1 MDKKLE
7 CLWSHKYVGAIQLSD
22 EAARLLGDFVPKQE
36 RGSVTEVPDE
46 RMVRYYSSGGLIS
59 PPESKQG
66 VSAVYGYLHLLQ
78 LLVIKRLQ
86 AEHLSIRK
94 IRELVEG
101 KTERGLEQ
109 LLGLEGGEAGSD
121 LNSDVNSDVK
131 RNAATEYLQSLLQHQ
146 SPKTPLSRAVAP
158 SSLAEEPA
166 SYYAGGATS
175 AWSRVEIEPGLEL
188 HIREDYSLTPDPKE
202 RLRLGR
208 RMLTEIDNHGK
219 PPRK

>member
-7 CLWSHKYVGAIQLSD
+7 GLRDNKYVGAVQLSD
-22 EAARLLGDFVPKQE
+22 EAARLLGHFVPKQE

-59 PPESKQG
+59 PPESRQG

-101 KTERGLEQ
+101 RTERGLEQ
-109 LLGLEGGEAGSD
+109 LLGLDMDEGSSSD
-121 LNSDVNSDVK
+121 K
-131 RNAATEYLQSLLQHQ
+131 RNAATEYLESLLQYQ
-146 SPKTPLSRAVAP
+146 SPKASP
-158 SSLAEEPA
+158 SYAASHSNLAEGPA
-166 SYYAGGATS
+166 LYSAGRSKS

-188 HIREDYSLTPDPKE
+188 HIREDYSLTSDAKE

-208 RMLTEIDNHGK
+208 RILTEIDNHGN

>member
-1 MDKKLE
+1 MHEKLDDLRE
-7 CLWSHKYVGAIQLSD
+7 HKYLGAVQLSD
-22 EAARLLGDFVPKQE
+22 EAARLLDRFVPRQE

-101 KTERGLEQ
+101 KVESELEQ
-109 LLGLEGGEAGSD
+109 LLGPEAEEAGSAANR
-121 LNSDVNSDVK
+121 NS
-131 RNAATEYLQSLLQHQ
+131 ATEYLESLLQRQ
-146 SPKTPLSRAVAP
+146 SSRQLPPQAAAFAV
-158 SSLAEEPA
+158 AEEP
-166 SYYAGGATS
+166 SIYSSAGAKSDWT
-175 AWSRVEIEPGLEL
+175 RVEIEPGLEL
-188 HIREDYSLTPDPKE
+188 HIRGDYCLTREAKE
-202 RLRLGR
+202 RQRLGR
-208 RMLTEIDNHGK
+208 RILTEIDNHGN
-219 PPRK
+219 PPGK

>member
-1 MDKKLE
+1 MDKKMDKKLE
-7 CLWSHKYVGAIQLSD
+7 SLRGHKYVGAVQLSD
-22 EAARLLGDFVPKQE
+22 EAARLLGHFVPKQE

-59 PPESKQG
+59 PPESRQG

-101 KTERGLEQ
+101 RTEQGLEQ
-109 LLGLEGGEAGSD
+109 LLGLEAGD
-121 LNSDVNSDVK
+121 AIPAEK
-131 RNAATEYLQSLLQHQ
+131 RNAATEYLESLLHYQ
-146 SPKTPLSRAVAP
+146 SPKTPTQAVAP
-158 SSLAEEPA
+158 SSIADESA
-166 SYYAGGATS
+166 VYAAGGPKS

-188 HIREDYSLTPDPKE
+188 HIREDYSLTGDAKE

-208 RMLTEIDNHGK
+208 RILTEIDNHGN

>member
-1 MDKKLE
+1 MDEKLAN
-7 CLWSHKYVGAIQLSD
+7 LKGQKYVGAVQLSD
-22 EAARLLGDFVPKQE
+22 EAARLLGHFVPKQE

-86 AEHLSIRK
+86 SEHLSIRK

-101 KTERGLEQ
+101 RTETGLEQ
-109 LLGLEGGEAGSD
+109 ILGLDTVEGGSGD
-121 LNSDVNSDVK
+121 D
-131 RNAATEYLQSLLQHQ
+131 RNAATEYLESLLQQQ
-146 SPKTPLSRAVAP
+146 SPRMPPAHARFAIAD
-158 SSLAEEPA
+158 EPA
-166 SYYAGGATS
+166 LYSAGGSNS
-175 AWSRVEIEPGLEL
+175 AWTRVEIEPGLEL
-188 HIREDYSLTPDPKE
+188 HIRDDYSLTRDAKE

-208 RMLTEIDNHGK
+208 RILTEIDNHGNS
-219 PPRK
+219 PRK

>member
-1 MDKKLE
+1 MVRKLE
-7 CLWSHKYVGAIQLSD
+7 DLRGQKFVGAVQLSD
-22 EAARLLGDFVPKQE
+22 EAARLLGRFVPRQE

-101 KTERGLEQ
+101 RTESGLEQ
-109 LLGLEGGEAGSD
+109 LLGIETGEASPAD
-121 LNSDVNSDVK
+121 K
-131 RNAATEYLQSLLQHQ
+131 RNAATEYLESLLQSQ
-146 SPKTPLSRAVAP
+146 SPKTAP
-158 SSLAEEPA
+158 PQAAARPNLAEKPA
-166 SYYAGGATS
+166 PYSAGGPRS

-188 HIREDYSLTPDPKE
+188 HIREDYSLTRDAKE

-208 RMLTEIDNHGK
+208 RILTEIDNHGN

>member
-1 MDKKLE
+1 MDKTLE
-7 CLWSHKYVGAIQLSD
+7 SLRGNKYVGAVQLSD
-22 EAARLLGDFVPKQE
+22 EAARLLGHFVPKQE
-36 RGSVTEVPDE
+36 RGSVTELPDE
-46 RMVRYYSSGGLIS
+46 RMLRYYSSGGLIS

-101 KTERGLEQ
+101 RTERELEQ
-109 LLGLEGGEAGSD
+109 LLGLETGGAVAS
-121 LNSDVNSDVK
+121 NK
-131 RNAATEYLQSLLQHQ
+131 QNAATEYLESLLQYQ
-146 SPKTPLSRAVAP
+146 SPKMPP
-158 SSLAEEPA
+158 SQAAAHLKIAEELAPYSA
-166 SYYAGGATS
+166 VGPRS

-188 HIREDYSLTPDPKE
+188 HIREDYSLTRDAKE

-208 RMLTEIDNHGK
+208 RILAEIDNHGN

>member
-1 MDKKLE
+1 MESLRGQ
-7 CLWSHKYVGAIQLSD
+7 KYVGAVQLSD
-22 EAARLLGDFVPKQE
+22 EAARLVGHFVPKQE

-46 RMVRYYSSGGLIS
+46 RMVRYYCSGGLIS

-101 KTERGLEQ
+101 RTETGLEQ
-109 LLGLEGGEAGSD
+109 LLGLEMGEASSVD
-121 LNSDVNSDVK
+121 N
-131 RNAATEYLQSLLQHQ
+131 RNRATEYLESLLQHQ
-146 SPKTPLSRAVAP
+146 SPKTEPTQPARFT
-158 SSLAEEPA
+158 LAEEAALYSA
-166 SYYAGGATS
+166 SGS
-175 AWSRVEIEPGLEL
+175 KNAWMRVEIEPGLEL
-188 HIREDYSLTPDPKE
+188 HIRGDYCLTSDAKE

-208 RMLTEIDNHGK
+208 RILTEIDNHGN

>member
-1 MDKKLE
+1 MDSNLE
-7 CLWSHKYVGAIQLSD
+7 SLREQKYVGAVQLSD
-22 EAARLLGDFVPKQE
+22 EAARLLAHFVPKQE

-59 PPESKQG
+59 PPESRQG

-101 KTERGLEQ
+101 RTERGLEQ
-109 LLGLEGGEAGSD
+109 LLGLEVGEAGSAD
-121 LNSDVNSDVK
+121 K
-131 RNAATEYLQSLLQHQ
+131 RNAATEYLESLLHQ
-146 SPKTPLSRAVAP
+146 SPKTAP
-158 SSLAEEPA
+158 AHAARLALAEEPA
-166 SYYAGGATS
+166 PYSAGVAKR
-175 AWSRVEIEPGLEL
+175 AWTRVEIEPGLEL
-188 HIREDYSLTPDPKE
+188 HIREDYCLTSDAKE

-208 RMLTEIDNHGK
+208 RILTEIDNHGN

>member
-1 MDKKLE
+1 MDRKLE
-7 CLWSHKYVGAIQLSD
+7 SLRGQKYVGAVQLSD
-22 EAARLLGDFVPKQE
+22 EAARLVGHFVPKQE

-86 AEHLSIRK
+86 SEHLSIRK

-101 KTERGLEQ
+101 RTERGLER
-109 LLGLEGGEAGSD
+109 LLGLEMGEASSVD
-121 LNSDVNSDVK
+121 N
-131 RNAATEYLQSLLQHQ
+131 RNRATEYLESLLQHQ
-146 SPKTPLSRAVAP
+146 SPKTSPAHAARVA
-158 SSLAEEPA
+158 LAEEPVLY
-166 SYYAGGATS
+166 SAGVSNS
-175 AWSRVEIEPGLEL
+175 AWTRVEIEPGLEL
-188 HIREDYSLTPDPKE
+188 HIREDYCLTSDAKE

-208 RMLTEIDNHGK
+208 RILTEIDNHGNS
-219 PPRK
+219 PRK